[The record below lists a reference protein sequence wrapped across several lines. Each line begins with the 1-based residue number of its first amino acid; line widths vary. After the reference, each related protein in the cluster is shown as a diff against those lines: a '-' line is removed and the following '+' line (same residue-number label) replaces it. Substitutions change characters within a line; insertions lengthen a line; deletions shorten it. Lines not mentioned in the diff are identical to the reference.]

1 MLNLGKGLASKWTGA
16 GAVWNGVGHCVSSVY
31 VAAMTRLP
39 FGLGAFVLLCFGPT
53 VWFSL
58 PDVEMSV
65 KNKPFFFHVNIQ
77 TAVSRRH
84 KVFLSNFSAGQGLCL
99 HSVYP

>member
-1 MLNLGKGLASKWTGA
+1 MEWCGTLSHLL
-16 GAVWNGVGHCVSSVY
+16 Y

-58 PDVEMSV
+58 PDAEMSV
-65 KNKPFFFHVNIQ
+65 RTN
-77 TAVSRRH
+77 
-84 KVFLSNFSAGQGLCL
+84 LFSFMLTSIDSC
-99 HSVYP
+99 Y